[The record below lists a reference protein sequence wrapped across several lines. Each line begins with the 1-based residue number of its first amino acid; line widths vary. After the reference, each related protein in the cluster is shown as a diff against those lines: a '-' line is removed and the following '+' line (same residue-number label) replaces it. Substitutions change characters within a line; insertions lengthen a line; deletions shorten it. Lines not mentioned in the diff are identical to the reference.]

1 MAYDPALLSF
11 IIVGV
16 VGGVA
21 VVMNASSGWEVSH
34 ELARATDTWTAPV
47 VTRRYRNDATA
58 RARIS
63 TEAAVLSSHGY
74 QAVLRREVGG
84 DPVVAEGDAQAGRGD
99 RAASQAG
106 GTIVITYELA

>member
-1 MAYDPALLSF
+1 MAYDPALISF

-47 VTRRYRNDATA
+47 VTRTYRNDATA

-63 TEAAVLSSHGY
+63 REAAVLHGHGY
-74 QAVLRREVGG
+74 REVLRREVAG
-84 DPVVAEGDAQAGRGD
+84 DPAPGEGEAKDGRGD
-99 RAASQAG
+99 EPGSRAG
-106 GTIVITYELA
+106 GTIVITYDRA